1 MTYTW
6 SAGKNVLTISPAYS
20 QASPYFHVMPQA
32 GMFIPTDSI
41 RLIVSSAITDTAK
54 TPNGPNNLDIRCISA
69 RALLSDTIFSYRID
83 SITFDLVSVSP
94 DSADVNAAPD
104 APITLI
110 FSSPPLSG
118 TIDTSKNNNRCLVVY
133 SSYHDSSQ
141 ISFSRIT
148 QNNNSVTFV
157 PSKRFFYGDTVFC
170 RYRSATI
177 RDSLGYPVAIN
188 NNGIPVSLFD
198 TSSSEGDK
206 LWYFVIRDI
215 PVKSVSPAANETNVP
230 ADKAITIIFFDTL
243 PAGVL
248 DTSGIGNRNIV
259 VTSRCSNGAQIGFSS
274 VAASGAMAVFTPSVK
289 LYYGDSVNCSYR
301 GLSTSDT
308 SRYFVEKTVF
318 AKDKTAWSFTIKNIN
333 MVSVQPESSMV
344 SSSIHPEIV
353 MHFSD
358 PVYTG
363 TFDADTSNSNR
374 SFRLTSTFCKDTLL
388 PFKSI
393 KFSSDNRR
401 IYIIPDA
408 SFFSNDSVYCTFAGF
423 LKNITYNGNNNLPL
437 ATSEVKGSHGWYFF
451 IQNAGFYTYPNP
463 YKPGVDLRHCGSNG
477 PCGIWFK
484 NLHTLKAG
492 VNEVSVKIFSITSHP
507 LYSTRD
513 AGVRIM
519 FETGNTNSKP
529 EWKWD
534 TRNRHGELVASGLYL
549 YAIYDVKDNVIK
561 KGKLIIVR

>member
-1 MTYTW
+1 
-6 SAGKNVLTISPAYS
+6 
-20 QASPYFHVMPQA
+20 
-32 GMFIPTDSI
+32 
-41 RLIVSSAITDTAK
+41 
-54 TPNGPNNLDIRCISA
+54 
-69 RALLSDTIFSYRID
+69 
-83 SITFDLVSVSP
+83 
-94 DSADVNAAPD
+94 
-104 APITLI
+104 
-110 FSSPPLSG
+110 
-118 TIDTSKNNNRCLVVY
+118 
-133 SSYHDSSQ
+133 
-141 ISFSRIT
+141 
-148 QNNNSVTFV
+148 
-157 PSKRFFYGDTVFC
+157 
-170 RYRSATI
+170 
-177 RDSLGYPVAIN
+177 
-188 NNGIPVSLFD
+188 
-198 TSSSEGDK
+198 
-206 LWYFVIRDI
+206 
-215 PVKSVSPAANETNVP
+215 
-230 ADKAITIIFFDTL
+230 
-243 PAGVL
+243 
-248 DTSGIGNRNIV
+248 
-259 VTSRCSNGAQIGFSS
+259 
-274 VAASGAMAVFTPSVK
+274 MAVFTPSVK

-353 MHFSD
+353 MQFSD

-388 PFKSI
+388 SLKSI

-401 IYIIPDA
+401 IYIIPSA
-408 SFFSNDSVYCTFAGF
+408 SFFSNDSVYCAFTGF

-437 ATSEVKGSHGWYFF
+437 ATSDVKGSHGWYFF

-463 YKPGVDLRHCGSNG
+463 YKPGVDPRHCGSNG

-492 VNEVSVKIFSITSHP
+492 VNEVIVKIFSITSHP

-519 FETGNTNSKP
+519 FETGNANLKP

-534 TRNRHGELVASGLYL
+534 TRNQHGELVASGLYL